1 MTATLTLTGKLGDIL
16 LQNGWVTQA
25 DIRRACGADEKLPG
39 ERLGDTLARLN
50 LVSDT
55 HLRQALALQHRLPW
69 LRITRRLVD
78 REVLGVLPREFVL
91 QNRILPMFHVDGT
104 LTVAVDDPTNAWAID
119 EAARL
124 TGSDVQLVITDAEC
138 LHALLGDLAD
148 DNGGSFEIDDFVGEA
163 SEGDVQVI
171 EDKGDEK
178 LDLHEL
184 ADLSPV
190 VRLVNFI
197 LFRAIGDRAS
207 DIHIEPDDHVLRVR
221 QRIDGELRELM
232 RPPTGMHAAI
242 VSRLKVMA
250 DLDIS
255 ERRKPQDGRFRVR
268 LDTRAVDVRMSTL
281 PTVQGEKVVLRIMD
295 RGAMRITLGN
305 LGIGHQRLQQ
315 LHELINRPDGI
326 ILVAGPTGSGKTT
339 TLYGALEEINEPG
352 KNICTVENP
361 VEYNLRGV
369 NQVQA
374 NQKGGLGFADA
385 LRSLLRQDPDVLM
398 VGEIRDTETAT
409 IAVQASLTGHL
420 VLATLH
426 TNDAVSAVTRLIN
439 MGIEPYLIGAA
450 LRGVISQR
458 LVRCLCPTCRQ
469 PIEVAAA
476 VRRRLPN
483 LPEGQYYTGRGC
495 DACKGAG
502 YSGRIGIYEL
512 LVVTDAFADLTSR
525 NPTLGDL
532 RKLAITEGL
541 MPLLQDGLRKAS
553 EGITSLDEVLR
564 VVAV

>member
-1 MTATLTLTGKLGDIL
+1 MAAVCAVPGKLGDIL
-16 LQNGWVTQA
+16 LANGWATRA
-25 DIRRACGADEKLPG
+25 DIQRACSPEEKLPG
-39 ERLGDTLARLN
+39 ERLGDTLVRLN
-50 LVSDT
+50 LVGDGQ
-55 HLRQALALQHRLPW
+55 LRQALAIQYRLPY
-69 LRITRRLVD
+69 LRVTRRLVD
-78 REVLGVLPREFVL
+78 RDVLATLPRDFVL
-91 QNRILPMFHVDGT
+91 QQRIVPMFKVDGT
-104 LTVAVDDPTNAWAID
+104 LTVAVEDPTNLWALD
-119 EAARL
+119 EVART
-124 TGSDVQLVITDAEC
+124 TGWAVQLVVTNAEC
-138 LHALLGDLAD
+138 IHALLEDIAED
-148 DNGGSFEIDDFVGEA
+148 GGSSFEIDDFVGDVA
-163 SEGDVQVI
+163 EGDVQVI
-171 EDKGDEK
+171 EEKGDDA
-178 LDLHEL
+178 LNLQEL
-184 ADLSPV
+184 ADMSPV

-197 LFRAIGDRAS
+197 LFRAIGERAS

-221 QRIDGELRELM
+221 HRIDGELRELM
-232 RPPTGMHAAI
+232 RPPNGMHAAI

-268 LDTRAVDVRMSTL
+268 MDTRAVDVRMSTL

-305 LGIGHQRLQQ
+305 LGIGHQRLTSLQ
-315 LHELINRPDGI
+315 ELIHRPDGI

-339 TLYGALEEINEPG
+339 TLYAAIEEINEPG

-361 VEYNLRGV
+361 VEFNLRGI

-458 LVRCLCPTCRQ
+458 LVRCLCPSCRA
-469 PIEVAAA
+469 PADVPPE
-476 VRRRLPN
+476 VRRRVPN
-483 LPEGQYYTGRGC
+483 LPAGQYYEARGC

-525 NPTLGDL
+525 NPSLGDL
-532 RKLAITEGL
+532 RRQAQQDGL

-553 EGITSLDEVLR
+553 EGITSLDEVMR
-564 VVAV
+564 VVST

>member
-1 MTATLTLTGKLGDIL
+1 MTLTMTGKLGDIL
-16 LQNGWVTQA
+16 LANGWVTREH
-25 DIRRACGADEKLPG
+25 IRRACQPDAKLPG
-39 ERLGDTLARLN
+39 ERLGDTLVRLN
-50 LVSDT
+50 LVGDT
-55 HLRQALALQHRLPW
+55 HMRQALAIQHRLPW
-69 LRITRRLVD
+69 LKVTRKLVD
-78 REVLGVLPREFVL
+78 REVLTALPREFVL
-91 QNRILPMFHVDGT
+91 QNRVLPMFKVDGV
-104 LTVAVDDPTNAWAID
+104 LTVAVEDPTNLWALD

-124 TGSDVQLVITDAEC
+124 SGCEVQVVVTDAAC
-138 LHALLGDLAD
+138 LHSLLGDLAD
-148 DNGGSFEIDDFVGEA
+148 NDGGSFEIDDVVGEV

-171 EDKGDEK
+171 EEKGDDSVN
-178 LDLHEL
+178 LQEL

-221 QRIDGELRELM
+221 HRIDGELRELM

-255 ERRKPQDGRFRVR
+255 ERRRPQDGRFRVR
-268 LDTRAVDVRMSTL
+268 FDTRAVDVRMSTL

-295 RGAMRITLGN
+295 RGSMRITLSH
-305 LGIGHQRLQQ
+305 LGIGHGRMEQ

-339 TLYGALEEINEPG
+339 TLYAALEEINEPG

-469 PIEVAAA
+469 PHDVPAALKKRIGA
-476 VRRRLPN
+476 LPD
-483 LPEGQYYTGRGC
+483 GQYYVPRGC

-525 NPTLGDL
+525 NPTLGEL
-532 RKLAITEGL
+532 RKLALHEGL
-541 MPLLQDGLRKAS
+541 MPLLQDGLRKAA

-564 VVAV
+564 VVSA

>member
-1 MTATLTLTGKLGDIL
+1 
-16 LQNGWVTQA
+16 
-25 DIRRACGADEKLPG
+25 
-39 ERLGDTLARLN
+39 
-50 LVSDT
+50 
-55 HLRQALALQHRLPW
+55 
-69 LRITRRLVD
+69 
-78 REVLGVLPREFVL
+78 
-91 QNRILPMFHVDGT
+91 
-104 LTVAVDDPTNAWAID
+104 
-119 EAARL
+119 
-124 TGSDVQLVITDAEC
+124 
-138 LHALLGDLAD
+138 
-148 DNGGSFEIDDFVGEA
+148 
-163 SEGDVQVI
+163 
-171 EDKGDEK
+171 
-178 LDLHEL
+178 
-184 ADLSPV
+184 
-190 VRLVNFI
+190 
-197 LFRAIGDRAS
+197 
-207 DIHIEPDDHVLRVR
+207 
-221 QRIDGELRELM
+221 M
-232 RPPTGMHAAI
+232 RPPTAMHAAI

-295 RGAMRITLGN
+295 RGSMRITLGN
-305 LGIGHQRLQQ
+305 LGIGHQRMQQ

-339 TLYGALEEINEPG
+339 TLYAALEEINEPG

-361 VEYNLRGV
+361 VEYNLRGI

-426 TNDAVSAVTRLIN
+426 TNDATSAVTRLIN

-469 PIEVAAA
+469 PIEVAAPCA
-476 VRRRLPN
+476 
-483 LPEGQYYTGRGC
+483 
-495 DACKGAG
+495 AG
-502 YSGRIGIYEL
+502 SARCR
-512 LVVTDAFADLTSR
+512 TASTTPPAAAMRARARATAAASAST
-525 NPTLGDL
+525 NCWWSPTPSP
-532 RKLAITEGL
+532 I
-541 MPLLQDGLRKAS
+541 
-553 EGITSLDEVLR
+553 
-564 VVAV
+564 

>member
-1 MTATLTLTGKLGDIL
+1 MTALLGMTGKLGDIL
-16 LQNGWVTQA
+16 LSQGSTTRA
-25 DIRRACGADEKLPG
+25 DIRRASAPDEKLPG
-39 ERLGDTLARLN
+39 ERLGDTLLRLN
-50 LVSDT
+50 LISDAQ
-55 HLRQALALQHRLPW
+55 LRQALATQHRLPF
-69 LRITRRLVD
+69 LRVTRRLVD
-78 REVLGVLPREFVL
+78 REVLPLLPREFVL
-91 QNRILPMFHVDGT
+91 QHRVVPMYRVDSVLT
-104 LTVAVDDPTNAWAID
+104 LAVDDPTNLWAID
-119 EAARL
+119 EVARL
-124 TGSDVQLVITDAEC
+124 CGCEVQLVVTEAACI
-138 LHALLGDLAD
+138 HALLEDLAED
-148 DNGGSFEIDDFVGEA
+148 GGGSFEIDDFVGDVA
-163 SEGDVQVI
+163 EGDVQVI
-171 EDKGDEK
+171 EEKGD
-178 LDLHEL
+178 DAVNLHEL
-184 ADLSPV
+184 ADMSPV

-221 QRIDGELRELM
+221 HRIDGELRELM

-268 LDTRAVDVRMSTL
+268 MDNRAVDVRMSTL

-295 RGAMRITLGN
+295 RGTMRITLGN
-305 LGIGHQRLQQ
+305 LGIGHHRLQALQ
-315 LHELINRPDGI
+315 ELIQRPDGI
-326 ILVAGPTGSGKTT
+326 LLVAGPTGSGKTT
-339 TLYGALEEINEPG
+339 TLYAALEEINEPG

-439 MGIEPYLIGAA
+439 MGIEPYLIGAS
-450 LRGVISQR
+450 LRGVVSQR
-458 LVRCLCPTCRQ
+458 LVRCLCPTCR
-469 PIEVAAA
+469 EV
-476 VRRRLPN
+476 VEPPENLRRRVGSLPD
-483 LPEGQYYTGRGC
+483 GQYYGPRGC
-495 DACKGAG
+495 DACKGSG
-502 YSGRIGIYEL
+502 YNGRIGIYEL

-525 NPTLGDL
+525 NPSLHDL
-532 RKLAITEGL
+532 RKLALQEGL

-553 EGITSLDEVLR
+553 EGITSIDEVLR

>member
-1 MTATLTLTGKLGDIL
+1 MTDTLTMTGKIGDIL
-16 LQNGWVTQA
+16 LANGWVTRA
-25 DIRRACGADEKLPG
+25 DLNRASQPDQRLPG
-39 ERLGDTLARLN
+39 ERLGDALVRLN
-50 LVSDT
+50 LVQDS
-55 HLRQALALQHRLPW
+55 HLRQALARQHRLPW
-69 LRITRRLVD
+69 LRVTRKLVD
-78 REVLGVLPREFVL
+78 REVLGVLPRDFVL
-91 QNRILPMFHVDGT
+91 QNRVLPMFRVDGT
-104 LTVAVDDPTNAWAID
+104 LTVAVDDPTNLWMLD
-119 EAARL
+119 EVARISGC
-124 TGSDVQLVITDAEC
+124 TVQLVVTDAAC
-138 LHALLGDLAD
+138 LHSLLAD
-148 DNGGSFEIDDFVGEA
+148 LSAADGESFEIDDVIGDA
-163 SEGDVQVI
+163 GEGDLQVI
-171 EDKGDEK
+171 EDKSEDG
-178 LDLHEL
+178 LDLHQL

-190 VRLVNFI
+190 VRLVNI
-197 LFRAIGDRAS
+197 MLFRAIGDHAS

-221 QRIDGELRELM
+221 HRIDGELRELM
-232 RPPTGMHAAI
+232 RPPTSMHAAI

-305 LGIGHQRLQQ
+305 LGIGHQRMQQ
-315 LHELINRPDGI
+315 LHELIHRPDGI

-339 TLYGALEEINEPG
+339 TLYAALEEINEPG

-361 VEYNLRGV
+361 VEYNLRGI

-374 NQKGGLGFADA
+374 NQKGGLGFPDA

-398 VGEIRDTETAT
+398 VGEIRDAETAT

-469 PIEVAAA
+469 PIDVSAA
-476 VRRRLPN
+476 VRRRLGQ
-483 LPEGQYYTGRGC
+483 LPEGQFYAARGC
-495 DACKGAG
+495 DTCKGTG

-525 NPTLGDL
+525 NPTLGEL
-532 RKLAITEGL
+532 RKLALQEGL
-541 MPLLQDGLRKAS
+541 MPLLADGVRKAA
-553 EGITSLDEVLR
+553 EGITTLEEVMR
-564 VVAV
+564 VVSV

>member
-1 MTATLTLTGKLGDIL
+1 MTTTLTMTGKLGDIL
-16 LQNGWVTQA
+16 LANGWVTREHIRQA
-25 DIRRACGADEKLPG
+25 CQPDAKLPG
-39 ERLGDTLARLN
+39 ERLGDTLVRLN
-50 LVSDT
+50 LVGDT
-55 HLRQALALQHRLPW
+55 HLRQALAIQHRLPW
-69 LRITRRLVD
+69 LKVTRKLVD
-78 REVLGVLPREFVL
+78 REVLTALPRDFVL
-91 QNRILPMFHVDGT
+91 QNRVLPMFKVDGV
-104 LTVAVDDPTNAWAID
+104 LTVAVDDPTNLWALD

-124 TGSDVQLVITDAEC
+124 SDCEVQLVVTDAAC
-138 LHALLGDLAD
+138 LHSLLGDLAEND
-148 DNGGSFEIDDFVGEA
+148 GGSFEIDDVVGEV

-171 EDKGDEK
+171 EEKGDDSVN
-178 LDLHEL
+178 LQEL

-197 LFRAIGDRAS
+197 LSRASGGRAS

-221 QRIDGELRELM
+221 HRIDGELRELM
-232 RPPTGMHAAI
+232 RPPTGMHSAI

-268 LDTRAVDVRMSTL
+268 FDTRPVDVRMSTL

-295 RGAMRITLGN
+295 RGSMRITLSN
-305 LGIGHQRLQQ
+305 LGIGHARMKQ

-326 ILVAGPTGSGKTT
+326 ILVAGPTGSGKTA
-339 TLYGALEEINEPG
+339 TLYAALEEINEPG

-420 VLATLH
+420 VMATLH

-469 PIEVAAA
+469 PQDPPAN
-476 VRRRLPN
+476 VRARVGS
-483 LPEGQYYTGRGC
+483 LPEGNYFVPRGC

-502 YSGRIGIYEL
+502 YSGRIGVYEL
-512 LVVTDAFADLTSR
+512 LVVTDEFADLTSR

-532 RKLAITEGL
+532 RKLATQQGM
-541 MPLLQDGLRKAS
+541 MPLLQDGLRKAA

-564 VVAV
+564 VVSV

>member
-1 MTATLTLTGKLGDIL
+1 VPATLATTGKLGDIL
-16 LQNGWVTQA
+16 LANGWATRA
-25 DIRRACGADEKLPG
+25 DIQRACSPEEKLPG
-39 ERLGDTLARLN
+39 ERLGDTLVRLN
-50 LVSDT
+50 LVSDG
-55 HLRQALALQHRLPW
+55 HLRQALAIQYELPY
-69 LRITRRLVD
+69 LRVTRRLVD
-78 REVLGVLPREFVL
+78 RDVLSVLPREFVL
-91 QNRILPMFHVDGT
+91 KNRVVPMFAVDGVLT
-104 LTVAVDDPTNAWAID
+104 LAVEDPTNLWAID
-119 EAARL
+119 EVARI
-124 TGSDVQLVITDAEC
+124 TGHEVQLVVTNAEC
-138 LHALLGDLAD
+138 VHALLEDVAED
-148 DNGGSFEIDDFVGEA
+148 GGGWFEIDDVVGDVA
-163 SEGDVQVI
+163 EGDVQVI
-171 EDKGDEK
+171 AEKGDDAVN
-178 LDLHEL
+178 LQEL
-184 ADLSPV
+184 ADMSPV

-197 LFRAIGDRAS
+197 LFRAIGERAS

-221 QRIDGELRELM
+221 HRIDGELRELM

-295 RGAMRITLGN
+295 RGALRITLGN
-305 LGIGHQRLQQ
+305 LGIGHQRLQLLQ
-315 LHELINRPDGI
+315 ELINRPDGI

-339 TLYGALEEINEPG
+339 TLYAALEEINEPG

-361 VEYNLRGV
+361 VEFNLRGV

-469 PIEVAAA
+469 PVDVPPA
-476 VRRRLPN
+476 VRRRVPTLPQ
-483 LPEGQYYTGRGC
+483 GQYYAPRGC

-525 NPTLGDL
+525 NASLGDL
-532 RKLAITEGL
+532 RRLAHQEGF
-541 MPLLQDGLRKAS
+541 MGLLHDGLRKAS
-553 EGITSLDEVLR
+553 EGITSLDEVLK
-564 VVAV
+564 VVST

>member
-1 MTATLTLTGKLGDIL
+1 MPALLGMTGKLGDIL
-16 LQNGWVTQA
+16 LSHGWV
-25 DIRRACGADEKLPG
+25 DRDELRRASLPDEKLPG
-39 ERLGDTLARLN
+39 ERLGDTLLRLN
-50 LVSDT
+50 LASDDNV
-55 HLRQALALQHRLPW
+55 REALAIQYRLPF
-69 LRITRRLVD
+69 LRVTRRHVD
-78 REVLGVLPREFVL
+78 REVLHLLPREFVVSS
-91 QNRILPMFHVDGT
+91 RIVPMFRVAGT
-104 LTVAVDDPTNAWAID
+104 LTAAVDDPTNLWAID

-124 TGSDVQLVITDAEC
+124 SGCEVQLVVTSAASI
-138 LHALLGDLAD
+138 HALLEDLMD
-148 DNGGSFEIDDFVGEA
+148 DGPGSFEIDDFVGDVE
-163 SEGDVQVI
+163 EGDVQVI
-171 EDKGDEK
+171 EEKGDDSVN
-178 LDLHEL
+178 LQEL
-184 ADLSPV
+184 ADMSPV

-197 LFRAIGDRAS
+197 LFRSIGDRAS
-207 DIHIEPDDHVLRVR
+207 DIHVEPDDHVLRVR
-221 QRIDGELRELM
+221 HRIDGELRELM

-268 LDTRAVDVRMSTL
+268 LETRAVDVRMSTL

-295 RGAMRITLGN
+295 RGNMRITLSN
-305 LGIGHQRLQQ
+305 LGIGHQRLQAI
-315 LHELINRPDGI
+315 HDLIHRPDGI

-339 TLYGALEEINEPG
+339 TLYAALEEINEPG

-374 NQKGGLGFADA
+374 NQKGGLGFPDA

-398 VGEIRDTETAT
+398 VGEIRDAETAT

-450 LRGVISQR
+450 LRGVLSQR
-458 LVRCLCPTCRQ
+458 LVRCLCPTCREPYNPPQ
-469 PIEVAAA
+469 AL
-476 VRRRLPN
+476 RRRIGS
-483 LPEGQYYTGRGC
+483 LPEGQYYQPRGC
-495 DACKGAG
+495 DACKGTG

-512 LVVTDAFADLTSR
+512 LVVSDDFADLVSR

-532 RKLAITEGL
+532 RRAAQQQGL
-541 MPLLQDGLRKAS
+541 MSLLNDGLRKAS
-553 EGITSLDEVLR
+553 EGITSLDELLR
-564 VVAV
+564 VVSV

>member
-1 MTATLTLTGKLGDIL
+1 MTDTLTMTGKIGDIL
-16 LQNGWVTQA
+16 VANGWVTRA
-25 DIRRACGADEKLPG
+25 DLNRAHQPDQKLPG
-39 ERLGDTLARLN
+39 ERLGDTLVRLN
-50 LVSDT
+50 LVQDT
-55 HLRQALALQHRLPW
+55 HLRQALAKQHRLPW
-69 LRITRRLVD
+69 LRVTRKLVD
-78 REVLGVLPREFVL
+78 REILSILPRDFVL
-91 QNRILPMFHVDGT
+91 QNRVLPMFRVDGT
-104 LTVAVDDPTNAWAID
+104 LTVAVDDPTNLWML
-119 EAARL
+119 EEVARI
-124 TGSDVQLVITDAEC
+124 TGCKVQLVITDAAC
-138 LHALLGDLAD
+138 LHSLLSDLSTADGD
-148 DNGGSFEIDDFVGEA
+148 SFELDDVIGDA
-163 SEGDVQVI
+163 GAGDVEVI
-171 EDKGDEK
+171 ETKGEDG
-178 LDLHEL
+178 LDLHQL

-190 VRLVNFI
+190 VKLVNI
-197 LFRAIGDRAS
+197 MLFRAIGDRAS

-221 QRIDGELRELM
+221 HRIDGELRELM
-232 RPPTGMHAAI
+232 RPPTSMHAAI

-268 LDTRAVDVRMSTL
+268 LDTRAIDVRMSTL

-295 RGAMRITLGN
+295 RGTMRITLGN
-305 LGIGHQRLQQ
+305 LGIGHQRMQQ
-315 LHELINRPDGI
+315 LHELIQRPDGI

-339 TLYGALEEINEPG
+339 TLYAALEEINEPG

-361 VEYNLRGV
+361 VEYNLRGI

-374 NQKGGLGFADA
+374 NQKGGLGFPDA

-398 VGEIRDTETAT
+398 VGEIRDAETAT

-469 PIEVAAA
+469 PIEVAAT
-476 VRRRLPN
+476 VRRRLGT
-483 LPEGQYYTGRGC
+483 LPDGQFYAARGC
-495 DACKGAG
+495 DACKGTG

-532 RKLAITEGL
+532 RKLAVQEGL
-541 MPLLQDGLRKAS
+541 MPLLADGVRKAA
-553 EGITSLDEVLR
+553 EGITTLDEVMR
-564 VVAV
+564 VVSV

>member
-1 MTATLTLTGKLGDIL
+1 MNATLATTGKLGDIL
-16 LQNGWVTQA
+16 LQNGWATRA
-25 DIRRACGADEKLPG
+25 DVQRACSPEEKLPG
-39 ERLGDTLARLN
+39 ERLGDTLVRLN
-50 LVSDT
+50 LVSDG
-55 HLRQALALQHRLPW
+55 HLRQALAVQYQLPY
-69 LRITRRLVD
+69 LRVTRRLVD
-78 REVLGVLPREFVL
+78 RDVLTVLPRDFVL
-91 QNRILPMFHVDGT
+91 QSRVVPMFKVDGT
-104 LTVAVDDPTNAWAID
+104 LTLAVEDPTNLWAID
-119 EAARL
+119 EVARI
-124 TGSDVQLVITDAEC
+124 TGCEVQLVVTNAEC
-138 LHALLGDLAD
+138 IHALLEDVAED
-148 DNGGSFEIDDFVGEA
+148 GGGWFEIDDVVGDVA
-163 SEGDVQVI
+163 EGDVQVI
-171 EDKGDEK
+171 AEKGDDA
-178 LDLHEL
+178 LNLQEL
-184 ADLSPV
+184 ADMSPV

-197 LFRAIGDRAS
+197 LFRAIGERAS

-221 QRIDGELRELM
+221 HRIDGELRELM

-315 LHELINRPDGI
+315 LQELINRPDGI

-339 TLYGALEEINEPG
+339 TLYAALEEINEPG

-361 VEYNLRGV
+361 VEFNLRGI

-374 NQKGGLGFADA
+374 NQKGGLAFADA

-398 VGEIRDTETAT
+398 IGEIRDAETAT

-426 TNDAVSAVTRLIN
+426 TNDATSAVTRLIN

-469 PIEVAAA
+469 PVD
-476 VRRRLPN
+476 VPTNVKRRVPTLPQ
-483 LPEGQYYTGRGC
+483 GQYYAPRGC
-495 DACKGAG
+495 DACKGTG
-502 YSGRIGIYEL
+502 YAGRIGIYEL

-525 NPTLGDL
+525 NPSLGDL
-532 RKLAITEGL
+532 RRLAQQEGL
-541 MPLLQDGLRKAS
+541 MPLLHDGLRKAS

-564 VVAV
+564 VVAT

>member
-1 MTATLTLTGKLGDIL
+1 MAATLTMTGKLGDIL
-16 LQNGWVTQA
+16 LANGWVTRDQ
-25 DIRRACGADEKLPG
+25 IRRACQPDEKLPG
-39 ERLGDTLARLN
+39 ERLGDTLVRLN
-50 LVSDT
+50 LVSDS
-55 HLRQALALQHRLPW
+55 HLRQALAIQHRLPW
-69 LRITRRLVD
+69 LKVTRKLVD
-78 REVLGVLPREFVL
+78 REVLPALPREFVL
-91 QNRILPMFHVDGT
+91 QNRVLPMFRVDGV
-104 LTVAVDDPTNAWAID
+104 LTIAVEDPTNVWALD

-124 TGSDVQLVITDAEC
+124 SGCEVQVVVTDAAC
-138 LHALLGDLAD
+138 LHSLLGDLAEND
-148 DNGGSFEIDDFVGEA
+148 GGSFEIDDVVGEV

-171 EDKGDEK
+171 EEKGDDSVN
-178 LDLHEL
+178 LQEL

-221 QRIDGELRELM
+221 HRIDGELRELM

-268 LDTRAVDVRMSTL
+268 FDTRAVDVRMSTL

-295 RGAMRITLGN
+295 RGSMRITLSN
-305 LGIGHQRLQQ
+305 LGIGHGRMQQ
-315 LHELINRPDGI
+315 LQELVNRPDGI

-339 TLYGALEEINEPG
+339 TLYAALEEINEPG

-469 PIEVAAA
+469 PQDPPAALKK
-476 VRRRLPN
+476 RIGG
-483 LPEGQYYTGRGC
+483 LPEGQYYVPRGC

-525 NPTLGDL
+525 NPTLGEL
-532 RKLAITEGL
+532 RKLALQEGL
-541 MPLLQDGLRKAS
+541 MPLLQDGLRKAA

-564 VVAV
+564 VVSV

>member
-1 MTATLTLTGKLGDIL
+1 MTATLTLTAKLGDVL
-16 LQNGWVTQA
+16 LANGWATQA
-25 DIRRACGADEKLPG
+25 DIRRACGTDEKLPG

-55 HLRQALALQHRLPW
+55 HLRQALAIQHRLPW

-91 QNRILPMFHVDGT
+91 QNRILPMFHVDGM
-104 LTVAVDDPTNAWAID
+104 LTIAVDDPTNAWAID

-124 TGSDVQLVITDAEC
+124 TGSEVQLVITDAEC

-148 DNGGSFEIDDFVGEA
+148 DSGGSFEIDDFVGEA

-469 PIEVAAA
+469 PVEVAAA

-532 RKLAITEGL
+532 RKLAVQEGL

>member
-1 MTATLTLTGKLGDIL
+1 MTALLGMTGKLGDIL
-16 LQNGWVTQA
+16 LAQGWSTRT
-25 DIRRACGADEKLPG
+25 DIRRACAADEKLPG
-39 ERLGDTLARLN
+39 ERLGETLLRLN
-50 LVSDT
+50 LVSDAN
-55 HLRQALALQHRLPW
+55 LRQALAIQYRLPW
-69 LRITRRLVD
+69 LRVTRGLVD
-78 REVLGVLPREFVL
+78 REVLAVLPREFVR
-91 QNRILPMFHVDGT
+91 QNRIVPMFKVDGT
-104 LTVAVDDPTNAWAID
+104 LTLAVDDPTNLWALD
-119 EAARL
+119 EVARL
-124 TGSDVQLVITDAEC
+124 TQCEVQLVVTTAEC
-138 LHALLGDLAD
+138 IHALIEDLAED
-148 DNGGSFEIDDFVGEA
+148 GTGSFEIDEVVGEVA
-163 SEGDVQVI
+163 DGEVQMI
-171 EDKGDEK
+171 EEKGDDA
-178 LDLHEL
+178 LNLQEL
-184 ADLSPV
+184 AGMSPV

-221 QRIDGELRELM
+221 HRIDGELRELM

-268 LDTRAVDVRMSTL
+268 LDTRAVDVRVSTL

-295 RGAMRITLGN
+295 RGSMRITLSN
-305 LGIGHQRLQQ
+305 LGIGHQRLQA
-315 LHELINRPDGI
+315 LTELIQRPDGI

-339 TLYGALEEINEPG
+339 TLYAALEEINEPG

-374 NQKGGLGFADA
+374 NQKGGLAFADA

-398 VGEIRDTETAT
+398 VGEIRDAETAT

-458 LVRCLCPTCRQ
+458 LVRCLCPLCREPAEPPAQ
-469 PIEVAAA
+469 L
-476 VRRRLPN
+476 RRRVGTLPD
-483 LPEGQYYTGRGC
+483 GQYFAPRGC
-495 DACKGAG
+495 DACKGVG
-502 YSGRIGIYEL
+502 YSGRIGLYEL
-512 LVVTDAFADLTSR
+512 LVVTDAFADLVSR
-525 NPTLGDL
+525 NPSLSDL
-532 RKLAITEGL
+532 RKLALQEGL
-541 MPLLQDGLRKAS
+541 MPLLSDGLRKAS

-564 VVAV
+564 VVSL

>member
-1 MTATLTLTGKLGDIL
+1 MTAMLGMTGKLGDIL
-16 LQNGWVTQA
+16 LSLGSTNRA
-25 DIRRACGADEKLPG
+25 DLRRACSPEEKLPG
-39 ERLGDTLARLN
+39 ERLGDTLLRLN
-50 LVSDT
+50 LISDSQ
-55 HLRQALALQHRLPW
+55 LRQALAIQHRLPF
-69 LRITRRLVD
+69 LRVTRRLVD
-78 REVLGVLPREFVL
+78 REVLALLPREFVL
-91 QNRILPMFHVDGT
+91 QHRVVPMFQVDGVLT
-104 LTVAVDDPTNAWAID
+104 LAVDDPTNLWAID
-119 EAARL
+119 EVARL
-124 TGSDVQLVITDAEC
+124 CKCEVQLVVTETGCI
-138 LHALLGDLAD
+138 HALLEDLAED
-148 DNGGSFEIDDFVGEA
+148 GGGSFEIDDFVGDVT
-163 SEGDVQVI
+163 EGDVQVI
-171 EDKGDEK
+171 EEKGDDGV
-178 LDLHEL
+178 DLHEL
-184 ADLSPV
+184 ADMSPV

-207 DIHIEPDDHVLRVR
+207 DVHVEPDDHVLRVR
-221 QRIDGELRELM
+221 HRIDGELRELM

-268 LDTRAVDVRMSTL
+268 MDNRAVDVRMSTL

-295 RGAMRITLGN
+295 RGTMRITLGN
-305 LGIGHQRLQQ
+305 LGIGHQRLQALQ
-315 LHELINRPDGI
+315 ELIQRPDGI
-326 ILVAGPTGSGKTT
+326 LLVAGPTGSGKTT
-339 TLYGALEEINEPG
+339 TLYAALEEINEPG

-398 VGEIRDTETAT
+398 VGEIRDAETAT

-439 MGIEPYLIGAA
+439 MGVEPYLIGAS
-450 LRGVISQR
+450 LRGVLSQR
-458 LVRCLCPTCRQ
+458 LVRCLCPTCRE
-469 PIEVAAA
+469 PIEIAAN
-476 VRRRLPN
+476 VRRRLPA
-483 LPEGQYYTGRGC
+483 LPDGQYYGPRGC
-495 DACKGAG
+495 DACKGSG
-502 YSGRIGIYEL
+502 YAGRIGIYEL

-525 NPTLGDL
+525 NPSLGDL
-532 RKLAITEGL
+532 RKLAIQDGL

-553 EGITSLDEVLR
+553 EGITSVDEVLR

>member
-1 MTATLTLTGKLGDIL
+1 MAATLTMTGKLGDIL
-16 LQNGWVTQA
+16 LANGWVTRA
-25 DIRRACGADEKLPG
+25 DIHRACQPDEKLPG
-39 ERLGDTLARLN
+39 ERLGDTLVRLN
-50 LVSDT
+50 LASDT
-55 HLRQALALQHRLPW
+55 HMRQALAIQHRLPW
-69 LRITRRLVD
+69 LKVTRKLVD
-78 REVLGVLPREFVL
+78 RELLNALPRDFVL
-91 QNRILPMFHVDGT
+91 QNRVLPMFRVDGT
-104 LTVAVDDPTNAWAID
+104 LTVAIDDPTNLWVLD
-119 EAARL
+119 EVARL
-124 TGSDVQLVITDAEC
+124 SGCEVQLVVTDAAC
-138 LHALLGDLAD
+138 LHSLLGDLSEAD
-148 DNGGSFEIDDFVGEA
+148 GSSFEIDDVVGEV

-171 EDKGDEK
+171 EDKGDDG
-178 LDLHEL
+178 LNLQEL

-221 QRIDGELRELM
+221 HRIDGELRELM

-295 RGAMRITLGN
+295 RGSMRITLGH
-305 LGIGHQRLQQ
+305 LGIGHQRMQQ
-315 LHELINRPDGI
+315 LQELIHRPDGI

-339 TLYGALEEINEPG
+339 TLYAALEEINEPG

-398 VGEIRDTETAT
+398 VGEIRDGETAT
-409 IAVQASLTGHL
+409 IAVQASLTGHM

-469 PIEVAAA
+469 PIDAPAA
-476 VRRRLPN
+476 VRRRVGT
-483 LPEGQYYTGRGC
+483 LPEGQYYAPRGC

-502 YSGRIGIYEL
+502 FSGRIGIYEL

-532 RKLAITEGL
+532 RKMAIQEGL
-541 MPLLQDGLRKAS
+541 MPLLQDGLRKAA
-553 EGITSLDEVLR
+553 EGITTLDEVLR
-564 VVAV
+564 VVSV

>member
-1 MTATLTLTGKLGDIL
+1 MPALLATNTKLGDIL
-16 LQNGWVTQA
+16 LGNGWATLA
-25 DIRRACGADEKLPG
+25 DLKRACSAEERLPG
-39 ERLGDTLARLN
+39 ERMGDTLVRLN
-50 LVSDT
+50 LVADS
-55 HLRQALALQHRLPW
+55 HLRQALAIQYRLPY
-69 LRITRRLVD
+69 LRVTRRLVD
-78 REVLGVLPREFVL
+78 RDVLSVLPRDFVQRHGVLP
-91 QNRILPMFHVDGT
+91 MYKVDGH
-104 LTVAVDDPTNAWAID
+104 LTVAVADPTNLWTIH
-119 EAARL
+119 EVARL
-124 TGSDVQLVITDAEC
+124 SGCEVQLVVTDSKC
-138 LHALLGDLAD
+138 LHALLEDLAED
-148 DNGGSFEIDDFVGEA
+148 GPGSFEIDDFVGDVA
-163 SEGDVQVI
+163 EGDVQVI
-171 EDKGDEK
+171 EEKGDDALNLK
-178 LDLHEL
+178 EL
-184 ADLSPV
+184 ADMSPV

-221 QRIDGELRELM
+221 HRIDGELRELM

-268 LDTRAVDVRMSTL
+268 LDTRAVDIRMSTL

-295 RGAMRITLGN
+295 RGTMRITLGN
-305 LGIGHQRLQQ
+305 LGIGHQRLQAI
-315 LHELINRPDGI
+315 HELIHRPDGI
-326 ILVAGPTGSGKTT
+326 ILVAGTTGSGKTT
-339 TLYGALEEINEPG
+339 TLYAALEDINEPG

-361 VEYNLRGV
+361 VEYNLRGI

-374 NQKGGLGFADA
+374 NVKGGLAFADA

-398 VGEIRDTETAT
+398 VGEIRDAETAT

-426 TNDAVSAVTRLIN
+426 TNDAVSAVTRLVN

-458 LVRCLCPTCRQ
+458 LVRCLCPACREPQ
-469 PIEVAAA
+469 EPSPDL
-476 VRRRLPN
+476 RRRLGK
-483 LPEGQYYTGRGC
+483 LPDGQYFAARGC
-495 DACKGAG
+495 DGCKGAG
-502 YSGRIGIYEL
+502 YTGRIGIYEL
-512 LVVTDAFADLTSR
+512 LVVTDAFADLVSR

-532 RKLAITEGL
+532 RKLALQQGL
-541 MPLLQDGLRKAS
+541 MTLLNDGLRKAA
-553 EGITSLDEVLR
+553 EGITSIDEVLR